1 MYGKSLFLYS
11 LLSLYQYHTV
21 LITWPYR
28 NKSICTGKKEIMSLL
43 ANNITIYVANPKASI
58 IKWVDLIREFS
69 GGCKIQSPIQKSIVF
84 LYIENDIE
92 KVK

>member
-1 MYGKSLFLYS
+1 
-11 LLSLYQYHTV
+11 
-21 LITWPYR
+21 
-28 NKSICTGKKEIMSLL
+28 MSLL